1 MSATIVSLSDYAARF
16 VRRPESEEQIVARR
30 VREQLHGKGLTAS
43 RIAQAEARAERAIKT
58 AGVSLDRA
66 VRRAVAWAT
75 DADDHNNPPPR
86 AA

>member
-1 MSATIVSLSDYAARF
+1 MSAVISLSDYAARF
-16 VRRPESEEQIVARR
+16 VRRPETEEQIVARR
-30 VREQLHGKGLTAS
+30 VREALREKGLTAM
-43 RIAQAEARAERAIKT
+43 RIAQAEARAERAIQSPSVT
-58 AGVSLDRA
+58 LDRA